1 MNDPAS
7 LSPDARQT
15 LQEITLNYPY
25 FQTARLLNLIH
36 LKLNRDY
43 RFEQELRKVA
53 AFSADRSRVRELL
66 LKIEA
71 DRDTLSG
78 RTGKDNVDAAR
89 VEDPEKEHHLKKIEE
104 QIRESL
110 KEIELKRSRLMELME
125 EKKSIVGAEALQ
137 DEASDESRELPYRP
151 LPKDTLLEQFIREK
165 DSTGQNRTGFFNPEE
180 SARKSIEENEDILS
194 ETLARLVA
202 AQGKKDKAIKI
213 YQKLML
219 KYPQK
224 SSYFAAQIEKLRK
237 EP

>member
-78 RTGKDNVDAAR
+78 QTRKDNVETAR

-125 EKKSIVGAEALQ
+125 EKKSIVGAGALQ
-137 DEASDESRELPYRP
+137 DDTSEEGKELPYRP